1 MKKIAVKAGGAILAL
16 AAAASLLAGFAAVLS
31 LRQLPPVDALRD
43 YRPDVPLRI
52 YTSDNVQIGE
62 FGSEHREFIPFEQ
75 IPPRMVQALLAAED
89 DHFYQHEGVD
99 IPGLFRAALANLG
112 QGYAQGAS
120 TITMQVA
127 RNFYLSREKTLARK
141 WYEMLLAWRIDQSL
155 PKDRILELYMNQVYL
170 GEHAYGFGSAAHA
183 YFGKPLAALS
193 LAESAI
199 LAGLPK
205 APSTMNPVANLPRAK
220 RRQEYVL
227 GRMLALGM
235 ISQDDYRAARAERLA
250 ISGETPGS
258 FAGHAEYVAELARQL
273 ARERFGDEA
282 YTRGLN
288 VYTTVSSV
296 RQTLAHDAV
305 SGGLQRYARRH
316 RKAVPE
322 LAQGP
327 QAALVS
333 LDASTGAIEAMVGGA
348 DFGTSRFNHATQ
360 ALRQPGSTFKPFV
373 YAAALERG
381 VSPGTVINDTPL
393 ANSSRWQPTND
404 DGRFV
409 GPVTVRQA
417 LAESRNLPAIR
428 TLQAIGIPYA
438 VEFASRFG
446 FSPRR
451 LPRYLPL
458 ALGTGTTSPLRLAAA
473 YGVFANGGQRVEP
486 YLIERITDSEG
497 NVLFEASHT
506 SANGA
511 AAPTR
516 VISARNA
523 FVMDSL
529 LRSVVDEGTGAGV
542 RRYLRRD
549 DVAGKTGTT
558 NEVMDGWFAGYAG
571 GVVTVAWMGYDDNRS
586 LGEHEFGATTALPVW
601 AAYMEG
607 RLAGVPEAQPD
618 APAGLVRANN
628 DWVYAEYA
636 DGSRGIASLGFP
648 LPPADAPVTPAADPV
663 VAPVASNAA
672 SPATP
677 ATPASPATSPAPP
690 AAGTQLPATAM
701 PAPAAVAAPGV
712 SISRDGL

>member
-1 MKKIAVKAGGAILAL
+1 MKKIAVKAGGAVLAL
-16 AAAASLLAGFAAVLS
+16 AAAGALLAGFAAVVS
-31 LRQLPPVDALRD
+31 LRQLPAVDSLRD

-62 FGSEHREFIPFEQ
+62 FGSEHREFIPFGQ
-75 IPPRMVQALLAAED
+75 MPSRMVQALLAAED
-89 DHFYQHEGVD
+89 DQFYEHEGVD
-99 IPGLFRAALANLG
+99 MPGVLRAALANLG

-141 WYEMLLAWRIDQSL
+141 WYEMLLAWRIDQTL

-183 YFGKPLAALS
+183 YFGKPLASLS
-193 LAESAI
+193 LAEAAM

-205 APSTMNPVANLPRAK
+205 APSSINPVVNFPRAK

-235 ISQDDYRAARAERLA
+235 ISQDDYREARAARLA
-250 ISGETPGS
+250 ISDDSPGS

-296 RQTLAHDAV
+296 RQTLAYDAV
-305 SGGLQRYARRH
+305 HGGLEGYARRH
-316 RKAVPE
+316 RKFVKD
-322 LAQGP
+322 LSQGP
-327 QAALVS
+327 QGALVS
-333 LDASTGAIEAMVGGA
+333 LDSATGAIEAMVGGA
-348 DFGTSRFNHATQ
+348 DFATSRFNHATQ
-360 ALRQPGSTFKPFV
+360 AQRQPGSTFKPFV

-381 VSPGTVINDTPL
+381 VSPGTLINDAPL
-393 ANSSRWQPTND
+393 PNGSRWQPSND

-409 GPVTVRQA
+409 GPITVRQA

-428 TLQAIGIPYA
+428 TLQAIGIPYT

-446 FSPRR
+446 FAPRR

-473 YGVFANGGQRVEP
+473 YGVFANGGHRIEP
-486 YLIERITDSEG
+486 YLIARITDSEG
-497 NVLFEASHT
+497 KVLF
-506 SANGA
+506 SAESEDA
-511 AAPTR
+511 ADSPAPPR

-529 LRSVVDEGTGAGV
+529 LRSVVDDGTGAGV
-542 RRYLRRD
+542 RRYLRRA

-558 NEVMDGWFAGYAG
+558 NDSVDGWFAGYAG

-607 RLAGVPEAQPD
+607 RLAGVPVPEAE
-618 APAGLVRANN
+618 APAGVVRVGD
-628 DWVYAEYA
+628 DWMYAEYA
-636 DGSRGIASLGFP
+636 DGSHGIAAIGFP
-648 LPPADAPVTPAADPV
+648 PPAPAAAPAVD
-663 VAPVASNAA
+663 PVASNLGGTAA
-672 SPATP
+672 
-677 ATPASPATSPAPP
+677 
-690 AAGTQLPATAM
+690 
-701 PAPAAVAAPGV
+701 PAPAAPAPTPVTSEATGLPAPGAATPAV
-712 SISRDGL
+712 PADARL

>member
-1 MKKIAVKAGGAILAL
+1 MKKFAVKAGGAVLAL
-16 AAAASLLAGFAAVLS
+16 AAAGVLLAGFAAVVS

-75 IPPRMVQALLAAED
+75 MPPRMVQALLAAED
-89 DHFYQHEGVD
+89 DQFYEHEGVD
-99 IPGLFRAALANLG
+99 IPGVFRAALANLG

-183 YFGKPLAALS
+183 YFGKPLASLS
-193 LAESAI
+193 LAETAM

-205 APSTMNPVANLPRAK
+205 APSSMNPVVNFPRAK

-235 ISQDDYRAARAERLA
+235 ISQDDYREARTAHLA
-250 ISGETPGS
+250 LTDDSPGS

-296 RQTLAHDAV
+296 RQTLAYDAV
-305 SGGLQRYARRH
+305 HGGLEGYARRH
-316 RKAVPE
+316 RQFVKD
-322 LAQGP
+322 LSQGP

-333 LDASTGAIEAMVGGA
+333 LDSATGAIESMVGGT
-348 DFGTSRFNHATQ
+348 DFAASRFNHATQ
-360 ALRQPGSTFKPFV
+360 AQRQPGSTFKPFV

-381 VSPGTVINDTPL
+381 VSPGTLINDAPL
-393 ANSSRWQPTND
+393 ANGSRWQPSND

-428 TLQAIGIPYA
+428 TLQAIGIPYT

-446 FSPRR
+446 FSPKR

-473 YGVFANGGQRVEP
+473 YGVFANGGHRVEP
-486 YLIERITDSEG
+486 YLIARITDSEG
-497 NVLFEASHT
+497 NVLF
-506 SANGA
+506 SADAGA
-511 AAPTR
+511 RDRATPAP

-523 FVMDSL
+523 YVMDSL
-529 LRSVVDEGTGAGV
+529 LRSVVDDGTGAGV

-558 NEVMDGWFAGYAG
+558 NDSVDGWFAGYAG

-607 RLAGVPEAQPD
+607 RLAGVPVPD
-618 APAGLVRANN
+618 TAAPAGVVRVGD
-628 DWVYAEYA
+628 DWMYAEYA
-636 DGSRGIASLGFP
+636 DGSHGVASIGFP
-648 LPPADAPVTPAADPV
+648 PPAPATPPLAD
-663 VAPVASNAA
+663 PVASNLGEPSPASPGSPAAAGPTPVTSAATGLPARDTA
-672 SPATP
+672 SPAVP
-677 ATPASPATSPAPP
+677 ADAS
-690 AAGTQLPATAM
+690 L
-701 PAPAAVAAPGV
+701 
-712 SISRDGL
+712 

>member
-1 MKKIAVKAGGAILAL
+1 MKTFAVKAGSAALAL
-16 AAAASLLAGFAAVLS
+16 AAAGALLAGFAAVVS

-75 IPPRMVQALLAAED
+75 MPRRMVQALLAAED
-89 DHFYQHEGVD
+89 DQFYEHEGIDVA
-99 IPGLFRAALANLG
+99 GVFRAALANLG

-127 RNFYLSREKTLARK
+127 RAFYLSREKTLARK
-141 WYEMLLAWRIDQSL
+141 WYEMLLAWRIDHAL

-183 YFGKPLAALS
+183 YFGKPLASLS
-193 LAESAI
+193 LAETAM

-205 APSTMNPVANLPRAK
+205 APSTMNPVANFARAK

-235 ISQDDYRAARAERLA
+235 ISQDDYREARAARLA
-250 ISGETPGS
+250 ISDDSPGS

-296 RQTLAHDAV
+296 RQTLAYDAV
-305 SGGLQRYARRH
+305 HGGLESYARRH
-316 RKAVPE
+316 RKFVKD
-322 LAQGP
+322 LSQGP

-333 LDASTGAIEAMVGGA
+333 LDTSTGAIEAMVGGA
-348 DFGTSRFNHATQ
+348 DFDTSRFNHATQ
-360 ALRQPGSTFKPFV
+360 ALRQPGSTFKPFI

-381 VSPGTVINDTPL
+381 VSPGTLIHDAPL
-393 ANSSRWQPTND
+393 PNGSRWQPSND
-404 DGRFV
+404 DGRFA
-409 GPVTVRQA
+409 GPITVRQA

-446 FSPRR
+446 FSPKR

-458 ALGTGTTSPLRLAAA
+458 ALGAGTTSPLRLAAA
-473 YGVFANGGQRVEP
+473 YGVFANGGHRIAP

-497 NVLFEASHT
+497 NVLF
-506 SANGA
+506 SAGQDA
-511 AAPTR
+511 EERLAPP

-529 LRSVVDEGTGAGV
+529 LRSVVDAGTGSGV

-558 NEVMDGWFAGYAG
+558 NDSVDGWFAGYAG

-607 RLAGVPEAQPD
+607 RLAGVPEAGAQ
-618 APAGLVRANN
+618 APAGVVRAGG
-628 DWVYAEYA
+628 DWMYAENA
-636 DGSRGIASLGFP
+636 DGSHGIAAIG
-648 LPPADAPVTPAADPV
+648 LPPPAPISVPATAPASQSLTD
-663 VAPVASNAA
+663 PVASNLGAP
-672 SPATP
+672 SPPATG
-677 ATPASPATSPAPP
+677 
-690 AAGTQLPATAM
+690 AA
-701 PAPAAVAAPGV
+701 APAAPTPVTSTAPGTDAPAAPADN
-712 SISRDGL
+712 SL

>member
-1 MKKIAVKAGGAILAL
+1 MKKIAVKAGGAALAL
-16 AAAASLLAGFAAVLS
+16 AAAGFLLAGFAAVVS

-75 IPPRMVQALLAAED
+75 IPTRMVKALLAAED
-89 DHFYQHEGVD
+89 DQFYQHEGVD
-99 IPGLFRAALANLG
+99 IPGVLRAALANLG

-155 PKDRILELYMNQVYL
+155 SKDRILELYMNQVYL

-193 LAESAI
+193 LAETAM

-205 APSTMNPVANLPRAK
+205 APSTMNPVVNFPRAK

-235 ISQDDYRAARAERLA
+235 ISQDEYREARAARLA
-250 ISGETPGS
+250 ISNDSPGS

-273 ARERFGDEA
+273 ARDRFGDEA

-296 RQTLAHDAV
+296 RQTLAYDAV
-305 SGGLQRYARRH
+305 HGGLEGYARRH
-316 RKAVPE
+316 RKSIKT

-333 LDASTGAIEAMVGGA
+333 LDCATGAIEAMVGGT
-348 DFGTSRFNHATQ
+348 DFAASRFNHATQ

-373 YAAALERG
+373 YAAALEHG
-381 VSPGTVINDTPL
+381 LSPGTVINDAPL
-393 ANSSRWQPTND
+393 ANSSRWQPSND

-409 GPVTVRQA
+409 GPITVRQA

-446 FSPRR
+446 FSPKR

-458 ALGTGTTSPLRLAAA
+458 ALGTSTTSPLRLAAA
-473 YGVFANGGQRVEP
+473 YGVFANGGHRVEP

-497 NVLFEASHT
+497 NVLF
-506 SANGA
+506 SAGNGQGA
-511 AAPTR
+511 EGTAPPR
-516 VISARNA
+516 VISERNA

-529 LRSVVDEGTGAGV
+529 LRSVVDDGTGTDV

-558 NEVMDGWFAGYAG
+558 NDSVDGWFAGYAG

-601 AAYMEG
+601 GAYMEG
-607 RLAGVPEAQPD
+607 RLAGVPVPEAQ
-618 APAGLVRANN
+618 APAGVVRVGD
-628 DWVYAEYA
+628 DWMYAEYA
-636 DGSRGIASLGFP
+636 NGNRGIASLGFP
-648 LPPADAPVTPAADPV
+648 PPAADPV
-663 VAPVASNAA
+663 ASNQ
-672 SPATP
+672 
-677 ATPASPATSPAPP
+677 PAPTP
-690 AAGTQLPATAM
+690 VTSEAIGL
-701 PAPAAVAAPGV
+701 AAPGAAPQATPGAPADP
-712 SISRDGL
+712 SL

>member
-1 MKKIAVKAGGAILAL
+1 MKKIAVKAGGAVLAL
-16 AAAASLLAGFAAVLS
+16 AAAASLLVGFAAVLS

-89 DHFYQHEGVD
+89 DQFYEHEGVD
-99 IPGLFRAALANLG
+99 ISGLFRAALANLG

-193 LAESAI
+193 LAESAM

-205 APSTMNPVANLPRAK
+205 APSTMNPVVNLPRAK

-235 ISQDDYRAARAERLA
+235 VSQEDYRAARAERLA

-296 RQTLAHDAV
+296 RQTLAYDAV
-305 SGGLQRYARRH
+305 TGGLQRYARRH
-316 RKAVPE
+316 RKAVPT

-333 LDASTGAIEAMVGGA
+333 LDANTGAIEAMVGGA
-348 DFGTSRFNHATQ
+348 DFAASRFNHATQ

-381 VSPGTVINDTPL
+381 VSPGTVINDAPL
-393 ANSSRWQPTND
+393 ANSSRWQPSND
-404 DGRFV
+404 DGRFI

-497 NVLFEASHT
+497 NVLFDA
-506 SANGA
+506 APAGADGA

-542 RRYLRRD
+542 SRYLRRD

-558 NEVMDGWFAGYAG
+558 NEAMDGWFAGYAG

-607 RLAGVPEAQPD
+607 RLAGVPETEPD
-618 APAGLVRANN
+618 APAGLVRAGN
-628 DWVYAEYA
+628 DWIYAEYA
-636 DGSRGIASLGFP
+636 DGGRGIASLGFP
-648 LPPADAPVTPAADPV
+648 PPAASPVAPVTPAADPV

-672 SPATP
+672 SPA
-677 ATPASPATSPAPP
+677 SPATSLAPP
-690 AAGTQLPATAM
+690 AAGTQLPGTPTGM
-701 PAPAAVAAPGV
+701 PAPAAVAGPAV
-712 SISRDGL
+712 SARGDGL